1 MNIFVVILRSGE
13 QPALS
18 RPQMHRLARAHK
30 AHVQYQ
36 KHLESLEDS
45 DLDDGPED
53 EDGWLLEDLK
63 VLAYLYT
70 RLRDRE
76 MLIDLIFEVRLL
88 NHFFWSHGLLN
99 VTFQGFT
106 AELLKDI
113 ITIFYTPLAQVY
125 RAASIADSLGDLQNF
140 VNDLIKTVE
149 QVEESAYKSP
159 DEVTMIL
166 T

>member
-1 MNIFVVILRSGE
+1 
-13 QPALS
+13 
-18 RPQMHRLARAHK
+18 MHRLARAHR
-30 AHVQYQ
+30 AHLKYM
-36 KHLESLEDS
+36 KDLESLEDS
-45 DLDDGPED
+45 DQDDGPED

-76 MLIDLIFEVRLL
+76 MMINLIFEVSL
-88 NHFFWSHGLLN
+88 HCFFSSRGLLS
-99 VTFQGFT
+99 VIFQGFT

-140 VNDLIKTVE
+140 INDLIKTVE
-149 QVEESAYKSP
+149 QVEESSYKP
-159 DEVTMIL
+159 LYKTTMIL